1 MREGL
6 GLALFDFAVNS
17 GVARAAKTL
26 QAILGVKRDGMVGPI
41 TLRAL
46 GEHVAARGVGAL
58 IAALSDSPLGFLKA
72 LSIFPIFGRGWTK
85 RVTATRALAL
95 SLSPADPVSSQDR
108 SNSMDFLS
116 GYRTYIVAL
125 IMVIIGVAQAL
136 GLDVPS
142 FEGHSGGQ
150 LVVEGLAILF
160 LRKGLK
166 GDIGNA

>member
-1 MREGL
+1 
-6 GLALFDFAVNS
+6 
-17 GVARAAKTL
+17 
-26 QAILGVKRDGMVGPI
+26 
-41 TLRAL
+41 
-46 GEHVAARGVGAL
+46 L
-58 IAALSDSPLGFLKA
+58 IATLSDNRLGFLKA

-85 RVTATRALAL
+85 RVAATRALAL
-95 SLSPADPVSSQDR
+95 SLSPAEAIPPNDR

-125 IMVIIGVAQAL
+125 IMVVIGVTQAL

-166 GDIGNA
+166 ADIGNA

>member
-1 MREGL
+1 
-6 GLALFDFAVNS
+6 
-17 GVARAAKTL
+17 
-26 QAILGVKRDGMVGPI
+26 
-41 TLRAL
+41 
-46 GEHVAARGVGAL
+46 
-58 IAALSDSPLGFLKA
+58 
-72 LSIFPIFGRGWTK
+72 
-85 RVTATRALAL
+85 
-95 SLSPADPVSSQDR
+95 
-108 SNSMDFLS
+108 MDFLS